1 MVTAVPANDMISSH
15 SAGCRR
21 LNLASIPGWRQADF
35 SYAELGRDR
44 PAGPDAEYLRARRAA
59 FDEAVEGQATFHHIK
74 HVSATSSWQDLL
86 SPIPLQA
93 GLAVNREQMS

>member
-1 MVTAVPANDMISSH
+1 MTAVPASDMISSH
-15 SAGCRR
+15 SAGCRQ

-35 SYAELGRDR
+35 RYAELGRDG
-44 PAGPDAEYLRARRAA
+44 PAGPDAEYLRARWAA
-59 FDEAVEGQATFHHIK
+59 FDEAVEGQAIFHGIEHI
-74 HVSATSSWQDLL
+74 SASDSWQDLL